1 WGKVTKGVSDTWE
14 NVKGSTRDKLEE
26 AKGIATAKT
35 KGIWKNTSKW
45 FGDTY
50 NSAKDKVTGVYNK
63 TRDNF
68 TEAAGK
74 VWDKSKSV
82 YNGTKKWFGETYES
96 QNQSHRC
103 L

>member
-1 WGKVTKGVSDTWE
+1 
-14 NVKGSTRDKLEE
+14 
-26 AKGIATAKT
+26 IATAKT

-82 YNGTKKWFGETYES
+82 YNGTKKWFGETYEKAKTKVTGVY
-96 QNQSHRC
+96 NQAKGKFRSEERRVGKEC
-103 L
+103 RSRRSRTQ